1 MGRGR
6 RGGRRDPARR
16 VPSRP
21 AAYPAPR
28 RVRSAPLRSAGSGP
42 VRSAACP
49 RPPEAPRCARPIRRR
64 CDASAGS
71 APAARSGLVLPCPAL
86 SSLVVPCPAVPGPA
100 RPRPRPRRSPVRMA
114 SVEREALSQE
124 ELRKR
129 LYQTFKSRGV
139 LDTLK
144 TQLRNQLIHE
154 LMHPILNGELQ
165 PQMVPSEDSSLLIT
179 ASNSLVADH
188 LERCGYEYSLSV
200 FFPESGLE
208 KKKLWTVQ
216 DLLQLMRINPKS
228 SLYKSLTS
236 GTRKENK
243 GFLMQILIRLT
254 EHHLNRET
262 HNTETQ
268 TTSVPPYRESLAEKL
283 QLIDEQFAD
292 YYPQHQKYES
302 LEVKLN
308 EYRKEI
314 EKQLQEEMHQKL
326 EHFKEVEI
334 AKIKMEEKV
343 QTQKEISE
351 LRHELEKMHQAK
363 SEALISREKNAIERL
378 QKQQEIEAKEVYA
391 QRQSLL
397 KDIEAIRTREAELK
411 QRMEAFEI
419 TQKVQEE
426 KNKAIEDALRRR
438 EVAVKNIEETYDQKL
453 KTELLKYQLE
463 LKEEYLAR
471 TNKVIADEKKNK
483 EKAML
488 LQEEAI
494 AVNSKK
500 EELKQAVSRTK
511 ELELDLESVKAQVL
525 LVNKQ
530 NQLLTEKLKE
540 VSDYPLL
547 KEEKLELQV
556 QNKLLR
562 QQLDETRSENQH
574 LRDKL
579 SQPSAEYLACQAELR
594 RVEHSKKLVLDEFE
608 SHKQMLEKQLQS
620 EIERCT
626 QLKAQLLDS
635 EATVRK
641 LNVQVEELKLQV
653 KQTQAVSLTFSCYRL
668 ALENEVYRNPKP
680 SLVDRSVLDFLGDRI
695 VPHDIYVDG
704 AFPRTPAPPEVGTLG
719 AVPGPACLQ
728 PRSASPDPDLECVAR
743 ARARVKELEK
753 EAEYLDEAYR
763 SYQHRVMLNAAASRT
778 PRKMQPPL
786 ILRCPLGR
794 HPLTTQQEL
803 LEDNPS
809 SPRSPLSS
817 PRDEEHIKRTG
828 QADIFKTPLTSPH
841 RGASPRRLSSTPISK
856 PKRDL
861 SNKKVPDDIKSLSL
875 TSSQRSVDQV
885 LSPISKPYSLSSS
898 ESVPSSPSSHGQKI
912 RFQSQQTDKQH
923 LSDTHKPEKL
933 RYEDLEEHIY
943 TLEDQG
949 DIPEECES
957 DVLHPSGNIADGNC
971 VTAPVPATATSL
983 QDLMLDQRQIE
994 EQNREVEK
1002 NLEERQATE
1011 EQREKEQQEALE
1023 SEQKE
1028 VEKLDKECIKD
1039 LMKTNEETEDK
1050 EGVKSEHSYTAA
1062 ENDAKDPP
1070 SNPLEKYMRIIQQSR
1085 EQELANKDSKKEETG
1100 EMSPSEGLLSTEN
1113 DSVADISHGDVDESF
1128 W

>member
-1 MGRGR
+1 
-6 RGGRRDPARR
+6 
-16 VPSRP
+16 
-21 AAYPAPR
+21 
-28 RVRSAPLRSAGSGP
+28 
-42 VRSAACP
+42 
-49 RPPEAPRCARPIRRR
+49 
-64 CDASAGS
+64 
-71 APAARSGLVLPCPAL
+71 
-86 SSLVVPCPAVPGPA
+86 
-100 RPRPRPRRSPVRMA
+100 MA
-114 SVEREALSQE
+114 SVERETLSQE

-144 TQLRNQLIHE
+144 THLRNQLIHE

-208 KKKLWTVQ
+208 KKKLWNVQ

-243 GFLMQILIRLT
+243 GFLMQILMGLT

-268 TTSVPPYRESLAEKL
+268 TTSVPSYRESLAEKL

-292 YYPQHQKYES
+292 SYPQHQKYES

-326 EHFKEVEI
+326 KHFKEVEI

-351 LRHELEKMHQAK
+351 LRHELEKTHQAK

-438 EVAVKNIEETYDQKL
+438 EVAVKSIEETYDQKL

-463 LKEEYLAR
+463 LKEEYIAR
-471 TNKVIADEKKNK
+471 TNKVTEDEKKYK

-579 SQPSAEYLACQAELR
+579 SQPSAEYLACQVELR
-594 RVEHSKKLVLDEFE
+594 RVEHSKKLVQDEFE

-620 EIERCT
+620 EIERCA

-641 LNVQVEELKLQV
+641 LNMQVEELKLQV
-653 KQTQAVSLTFSCYRL
+653 KQTQA

-680 SLVDRSVLDFLGDRI
+680 SLVLLGERL
-695 VPHDIYVDG
+695 VPPDVFAESALGPPPLG
-704 AFPRTPAPPEVGTLG
+704 ALSAAPAPPCGQQ
-719 AVPGPACLQ
+719 LQ
-728 PRSASPDPDLECVAR
+728 PRSASPDSDLECIAQ

-763 SYQHRVMLNAAASRT
+763 SYQHRAMLNAAASRT

-786 ILRCPLGR
+786 ILQCPLSR

-809 SPRSPLSS
+809 SPHSPLSS
-817 PRDEEHIKRTG
+817 PRGEEHIKRTG
-828 QADIFKTPLTSPH
+828 QADIFKTPLTPPH

-861 SNKKVPDDIKSLSL
+861 RNKKIPDDIKSSSL
-875 TSSQRSVDQV
+875 TSSQRSVDQA

-898 ESVPSSPSSHGQKI
+898 ESVPSSPSSHRQKI
-912 RFQSQQTDKQH
+912 RFQSQQTDKQD

-933 RYEDLEEHIY
+933 RYEDLEEPIY

-949 DIPEECES
+949 DIPEECEN
-957 DVLHPSGNIADGNC
+957 DVSHPSGDIVDGNC

-983 QDLMLDQRQIE
+983 QDSTVLDQRQIE

-1002 NLEERQATE
+1002 NLEEEREARE
-1011 EQREKEQQEALE
+1011 ERREKEQQEALE

-1028 VEKLDKECIKD
+1028 VEKLNKEYVQD
-1039 LMKTNEETEDK
+1039 SMKTDEEIEDK
-1050 EGVKSEHSYTAA
+1050 ERVKSEHSKSAT
-1062 ENDAKDPP
+1062 ENNVKDPP

-1085 EQELANKDSKKEETG
+1085 EQELADKDSKKEEIR

-1113 DSVADISHGDVDESF
+1113 DSVADISHGDMDESF

>member
-1 MGRGR
+1 PSQPDRFWESRRVSLESGPGSEPRHLKPTPALFSDDLSPGSPSYPPIPGTTPRLHPRRPERPTRSATPGLPGEGAPRGYR
-6 RGGRRDPARR
+6 PRGGARGAGGEGGGEGEGARPAGSRR
-16 VPSRP
+16 VPQGPAGSRRVPPGP
-21 AAYPAPR
+21 AGPTAYPAPR
-28 RVRSAPLRSAGSGP
+28 PGLRGRSGAALSRSLPRSGAAFPGPAPLRS
-42 VRSAACP
+42 
-49 RPPEAPRCARPIRRR
+49 
-64 CDASAGS
+64 
-71 APAARSGLVLPCPAL
+71 PA
-86 SSLVVPCPAVPGPA
+86 PGPC
-100 RPRPRPRRSPVRMA
+100 PVRMA
-114 SVEREALSQE
+114 SVERETLSQE

-154 LMHPILNGELQ
+154 LMHPILSGELQ

-216 DLLQLMRINPKS
+216 DLLQLIRINPES
-228 SLYKSLTS
+228 SLYKSLV
-236 GTRKENK
+236 K
-243 GFLMQILIRLT
+243 
-254 EHHLNRET
+254 ET
-262 HNTETQ
+262 HNIETQ

-283 QLIDEQFAD
+283 QLIDEQFAGS
-292 YYPQHQKYES
+292 YPLHQKYES

-351 LRHELEKMHQAK
+351 LRHELEKTHQAK

-378 QKQQEIEAKEVYA
+378 QRQQEIEAKEVYA

-397 KDIEAIRTREAELK
+397 KDIEAVRTREAELK

-419 TQKVQEE
+419 TQKVREE

-463 LKEEYLAR
+463 LKEEHIAR
-471 TNKVIADEKKNK
+471 TNKVTEDEKKNK
-483 EKAML
+483 EKAMF

-562 QQLDETRSENQH
+562 QQLDEARSENQH

-579 SQPSAEYLACQAELR
+579 SQPSAEYLACQVELR
-594 RVEHSKKLVLDEFE
+594 RVEHSKKLMLDEFE

-620 EIERCT
+620 EIERCA

-653 KQTQAVSLTFSCYRL
+653 KQTQA

-680 SLVDRSVLDFLGDRI
+680 SLVDRSVLDFLGDRL
-695 VPHDIYVDG
+695 VPHDIYVEG
-704 AFPRTPAPPEVGTLG
+704 AFPRKPLLPEVGPAS
-719 AVPGPACLQ
+719 AVPGPGWQLR
-728 PRSASPDPDLECVAR
+728 PRSASPDSDLECIAQ

-753 EAEYLDEAYR
+753 EAEYLEEAYR
-763 SYQHRVMLNAAASRT
+763 SYQHRVMLNAATSRT
-778 PRKMQPPL
+778 PRKMQPPV
-786 ILRCPLGR
+786 ILQCPLSR

-809 SPRSPLSS
+809 CPHSPLSS
-817 PRDEEHIKRTG
+817 PRGEERIKRTE
-828 QADIFKTPLTSPH
+828 QVDIIKTSFTPPH
-841 RGASPRRLSSTPISK
+841 RGASSRRLSSTPISK
-856 PKRDL
+856 PKKDL
-861 SNKKVPDDIKSLSL
+861 SNKKIPDGKSQLLMRCSHGFYL
-875 TSSQRSVDQV
+875 
-885 LSPISKPYSLSSS
+885 LFLLSS
-898 ESVPSSPSSHGQKI
+898 
-912 RFQSQQTDKQH
+912 
-923 LSDTHKPEKL
+923 
-933 RYEDLEEHIY
+933 
-943 TLEDQG
+943 
-949 DIPEECES
+949 
-957 DVLHPSGNIADGNC
+957 GN
-971 VTAPVPATATSL
+971 
-983 QDLMLDQRQIE
+983 
-994 EQNREVEK
+994 
-1002 NLEERQATE
+1002 
-1011 EQREKEQQEALE
+1011 
-1023 SEQKE
+1023 
-1028 VEKLDKECIKD
+1028 KD
-1039 LMKTNEETEDK
+1039 LAVNQEMWFCRRQNIP
-1050 EGVKSEHSYTAA
+1050 AA
-1062 ENDAKDPP
+1062 WSIASSWKQV
-1070 SNPLEKYMRIIQQSR
+1070 LEKYAIGSFKRRLHNINPYSCNFMIYRI
-1085 EQELANKDSKKEETG
+1085 
-1100 EMSPSEGLLSTEN
+1100 
-1113 DSVADISHGDVDESF
+1113 
-1128 W
+1128 

>member
-1 MGRGR
+1 
-6 RGGRRDPARR
+6 
-16 VPSRP
+16 
-21 AAYPAPR
+21 
-28 RVRSAPLRSAGSGP
+28 
-42 VRSAACP
+42 
-49 RPPEAPRCARPIRRR
+49 
-64 CDASAGS
+64 
-71 APAARSGLVLPCPAL
+71 
-86 SSLVVPCPAVPGPA
+86 
-100 RPRPRPRRSPVRMA
+100 MA
-114 SVEREALSQE
+114 SVERETLSQE

-154 LMHPILNGELQ
+154 LMHPILSGELQ
-165 PQMVPSEDSSLLIT
+165 PQMVPNEDSSLLTT

-208 KKKLWTVQ
+208 KKKLWTMQ
-216 DLLQLMRINPKS
+216 DLLQFMRINPKS

-243 GFLMQILIRLT
+243 GFLMQILMGLT

-262 HNTETQ
+262 HNRETQ

-292 YYPQHQKYES
+292 SYPQHQKYKS
-302 LEVKLN
+302 LEVTLN
-308 EYRKEI
+308 EYRKEV

-419 TQKVQEE
+419 TQKIQEE

-438 EVAVKNIEETYDQKL
+438 EVAVKNIEETYNQKL
-453 KTELLKYQLE
+453 NTELLKYQLE
-463 LKEEYLAR
+463 LKEEYIAR
-471 TNKVIADEKKNK
+471 TNKVTEDEKKNK
-483 EKAML
+483 EQAML

-579 SQPSAEYLACQAELR
+579 SQPSAEYLACQVELR

-620 EIERCT
+620 EIERCA
-626 QLKAQLLDS
+626 QLKTQLLDS

-653 KQTQAVSLTFSCYRL
+653 KQTQA

-680 SLVDRSVLDFLGDRI
+680 SLVDRSVLDFLGDRV
-695 VPHDIYVDG
+695 VPPDVYVDG
-704 AFPRTPAPPEVGTLG
+704 AFPRHPLLPDVGT
-719 AVPGPACLQ
+719 ASAAPGPACHQL
-728 PRSASPDPDLECVAR
+728 PRNASPDSDLDCIVQ
-743 ARARVKELEK
+743 ARARVRELEK
-753 EAEYLDEAYR
+753 EAEYLEEAYR
-763 SYQHRVMLNAAASRT
+763 SYQHRVRQNAAASRT

-786 ILRCPLGR
+786 ILQCPLSR
-794 HPLTTQQEL
+794 YPLNTQQEL

-809 SPRSPLSS
+809 SPHSPQSS
-817 PRDEEHIKRTG
+817 PRGEEHIKRTG
-828 QADIFKTPLTSPH
+828 QVDIFQTPFTPPH
-841 RGASPRRLSSTPISK
+841 RGASSSRCLSSTPK

-861 SNKKVPDDIKSLSL
+861 SSKKIPDDIKSSSL

-885 LSPISKPYSLSSS
+885 LSPISKPYLHSSS
-898 ESVPSSPSSHGQKI
+898 ESVSSSPSSHGQKI
-912 RFQSQQTDKQH
+912 RLQSQQTGKQDF
-923 LSDTHKPEKL
+923 SDSQKPEKL

-943 TLEDQG
+943 TLEDQR

-957 DVLHPSGNIADGNC
+957 DVLHPLGDIVDGNC

-983 QDLMLDQRQIE
+983 QDLTVLDQRQIE
-994 EQNREVEK
+994 EQNKEVET
-1002 NLEERQATE
+1002 NLEEERKARE
-1011 EQREKEQQEALE
+1011 ERREKEQQEALE

-1028 VEKLDKECIKD
+1028 VEKLNKEEYIQD
-1039 LMKTNEETEDK
+1039 SMKTDEEIEDK
-1050 EGVKSEHSYTAA
+1050 EGVKSEHSNTAA
-1062 ENDAKDPP
+1062 ENNVKDPP

-1085 EQELANKDSKKEETG
+1085 EQELANKDSKKEEIR
-1100 EMSPSEGLLSTEN
+1100 EVSPSEGLLSTEN
-1113 DSVADISHGDVDESF
+1113 DDSVADISHGDADESF

>member
-1 MGRGR
+1 
-6 RGGRRDPARR
+6 
-16 VPSRP
+16 
-21 AAYPAPR
+21 
-28 RVRSAPLRSAGSGP
+28 
-42 VRSAACP
+42 
-49 RPPEAPRCARPIRRR
+49 
-64 CDASAGS
+64 
-71 APAARSGLVLPCPAL
+71 
-86 SSLVVPCPAVPGPA
+86 
-100 RPRPRPRRSPVRMA
+100 MA
-114 SVEREALSQE
+114 SVERETLSQE

-144 TQLRNQLIHE
+144 TQLRNQLIRE
-154 LMHPILNGELQ
+154 LMHPILSGELQ

-208 KKKLWTVQ
+208 KKKMWTMQ

-243 GFLMQILIRLT
+243 GFLMQILIGLT

-292 YYPQHQKYES
+292 SYPQHQKFES

-314 EKQLQEEMHQKL
+314 EKQLQEEMRQKL

-351 LRHELEKMHQAK
+351 LRHELEKTHQAK

-378 QKQQEIEAKEVYA
+378 QKQQEIEAKEVYT

-463 LKEEYLAR
+463 LKEEYIAR
-471 TNKVIADEKKNK
+471 TNKVTEDEKKNK

-488 LQEEAI
+488 LHEEAI

-579 SQPSAEYLACQAELR
+579 SQPSAEYLACQVELR

-620 EIERCT
+620 EVERCA

-653 KQTQAVSLTFSCYRL
+653 KQTQA

-704 AFPRTPAPPEVGTLG
+704 ALLRSPVLPGVGTVG
-719 AVPGPACLQ
+719 AVPGPGCRQ
-728 PRSASPDPDLECVAR
+728 PRGASPDSDLECIAQ

-753 EAEYLDEAYR
+753 EAEYLEEAYR
-763 SYQHRVMLNAAASRT
+763 SYQHRAMQNAAASRT

-786 ILRCPLGR
+786 ILQCPLSR

-803 LEDNPS
+803 REDNPS
-809 SPRSPLSS
+809 SPHSPLSS
-817 PRDEEHIKRTG
+817 PRGEEHIRRTG
-828 QADIFKTPLTSPH
+828 QVDIFQTPLTPPH
-841 RGASPRRLSSTPISK
+841 RGASSPRHLSSTPISK

-861 SNKKVPDDIKSLSL
+861 SNKKIPDDIKSSSL

-885 LSPISKPYSLSSS
+885 LSPISKPYLLSSS

-912 RFQSQQTDKQH
+912 RLQSQQTDKQD
-923 LSDTHKPEKL
+923 LSDIHKPEKL

-957 DVLHPSGNIADGNC
+957 DVLHPSGDVVDGNC
-971 VTAPVPATATSL
+971 VTAPVPAAATSL
-983 QDLMLDQRQIE
+983 QDLTVLDQRQTE

-1002 NLEERQATE
+1002 NVEEEERKARE
-1011 EQREKEQQEALE
+1011 ERREEEQQEALE

-1028 VEKLDKECIKD
+1028 VEKLNKEVYIQD
-1039 LMKTNEETEDK
+1039 SVKTDEEIEDK
-1050 EGVKSEHSYTAA
+1050 ERVKSEHSNTGA
-1062 ENDAKDPP
+1062 ENNVKDPP

-1085 EQELANKDSKKEETG
+1085 EQELANKDSKKEEIR
-1100 EMSPSEGLLSTEN
+1100 EVSPSEGLLSTEN
-1113 DSVADISHGDVDESF
+1113 GDSIADISHGDMDESF

>member
-1 MGRGR
+1 
-6 RGGRRDPARR
+6 
-16 VPSRP
+16 
-21 AAYPAPR
+21 
-28 RVRSAPLRSAGSGP
+28 
-42 VRSAACP
+42 
-49 RPPEAPRCARPIRRR
+49 
-64 CDASAGS
+64 
-71 APAARSGLVLPCPAL
+71 
-86 SSLVVPCPAVPGPA
+86 
-100 RPRPRPRRSPVRMA
+100 MA
-114 SVEREALSQE
+114 SVERETLSQE

-144 TQLRNQLIHE
+144 THLRNQLIHE

-243 GFLMQILIRLT
+243 GFLMQILMGLT

-262 HNTETQ
+262 HSTETQ
-268 TTSVPPYRESLAEKL
+268 TTSVPSYRESLAEKL

-292 YYPQHQKYES
+292 SYPQHQKYES

-326 EHFKEVEI
+326 KHFKDVEI

-351 LRHELEKMHQAK
+351 LRHELEKTHQAK

-426 KNKAIEDALRRR
+426 KHKAIEDALRRR

-463 LKEEYLAR
+463 LKEEYIAR
-471 TNKVIADEKKNK
+471 TNKVTEDEKKNK

-579 SQPSAEYLACQAELR
+579 SQPSAEYLACQVELR
-594 RVEHSKKLVLDEFE
+594 RVEHSKKLLLDEFE
-608 SHKQMLEKQLQS
+608 SHKQMLEKQLKS
-620 EIERCT
+620 EIERCA

-653 KQTQAVSLTFSCYRL
+653 KQTQA

-680 SLVDRSVLDFLGDRI
+680 SLVDRSVLDVLGERL
-695 VPHDIYVDG
+695 VPPDVYVDG
-704 AFPRTPAPPEVGTLG
+704 AFRAPLLGALGAGPAP
-719 AVPGPACLQ
+719 ACCQQLR
-728 PRSASPDPDLECVAR
+728 PRSASPDSDLECIAQ
-743 ARARVKELEK
+743 ARARVRELEK

-763 SYQHRVMLNAAASRT
+763 SYQHRAMLNAAASRT

-786 ILRCPLGR
+786 ILQCPLSR

-803 LEDNPS
+803 LEDNPG
-809 SPRSPLSS
+809 SPHSPLSS
-817 PRDEEHIKRTG
+817 PRGEEHIKRAG
-828 QADIFKTPLTSPH
+828 QADVFKAPLTPPR

-861 SNKKVPDDIKSLSL
+861 SNKKIPDDIKSSSL

-912 RFQSQQTDKQH
+912 RFQSQQTDKQD
-923 LSDTHKPEKL
+923 LSDTHKPEEL
-933 RYEDLEEHIY
+933 RYEDLEEPVY

-949 DIPEECES
+949 DIPEECEN
-957 DVLHPSGNIADGNC
+957 DVLHPSGDIVDGNC
-971 VTAPVPATATSL
+971 VTAPVSATATSL
-983 QDLMLDQRQIE
+983 QDSTVLDQRQIE

-1002 NLEERQATE
+1002 NLEEEREARE
-1011 EQREKEQQEALE
+1011 ERREKEQQEALE

-1028 VEKLDKECIKD
+1028 VEKLNKQAYIQDS
-1039 LMKTNEETEDK
+1039 MKTDEEIEDK
-1050 EGVKSEHSYTAA
+1050 EGVKSKHSNSAA
-1062 ENDAKDPP
+1062 ENNIKDPP

-1085 EQELANKDSKKEETG
+1085 EQELANK
-1100 EMSPSEGLLSTEN
+1100 
-1113 DSVADISHGDVDESF
+1113 
-1128 W
+1128 

>member
-1 MGRGR
+1 
-6 RGGRRDPARR
+6 
-16 VPSRP
+16 
-21 AAYPAPR
+21 
-28 RVRSAPLRSAGSGP
+28 
-42 VRSAACP
+42 
-49 RPPEAPRCARPIRRR
+49 
-64 CDASAGS
+64 
-71 APAARSGLVLPCPAL
+71 
-86 SSLVVPCPAVPGPA
+86 
-100 RPRPRPRRSPVRMA
+100 MA
-114 SVEREALSQE
+114 SVERETLSQE

-144 TQLRNQLIHE
+144 THLRNQLIHE
-154 LMHPILNGELQ
+154 LMHPILSGELQ
-165 PQMVPSEDSSLLIT
+165 PQLVPSEDSSLLIT

-200 FFPESGLE
+200 FFPESGLD
-208 KKKLWTVQ
+208 KNKLWTVQ
-216 DLLQLMRINPKS
+216 DLLQLMRINPES

-236 GTRKENK
+236 GTQKENK
-243 GFLMQILIRLT
+243 GTKHWHAMQTEIIVLASFLLRCLLMQILIGLT

-262 HNTETQ
+262 HSTETQ

-292 YYPQHQKYES
+292 SYPQHQKYES

-326 EHFKEVEI
+326 QHFKEVEI

-351 LRHELEKMHQAK
+351 LRHELERTHQAK

-463 LKEEYLAR
+463 LKEEHIAR
-471 TNKVIADEKKNK
+471 TNKVTEDEKRNK

-500 EELKQAVSRTK
+500 EELKQAVSRAK

-530 NQLLTEKLKE
+530 NNLLTEKLKE

-547 KEEKLELQV
+547 KEEKVELQV

-579 SQPSAEYLACQAELR
+579 SQPSAEYLACQVELR
-594 RVEHSKKLVLDEFE
+594 RVEHSTKLVLDEYE
-608 SHKQMLEKQLQS
+608 SHKHMLEKQLQS
-620 EIERCT
+620 EIERCA

-641 LNVQVEELKLQV
+641 LNMQVEELKLQV
-653 KQTQAVSLTFSCYRL
+653 KQTQA

-680 SLVDRSVLDFLGDRI
+680 SLVDRSVLDFLGDRTGDRL

-704 AFPRTPAPPEVGTLG
+704 AFPRKPLLPNVGTASTMPGPGCHLQLPLSDVG
-719 AVPGPACLQ
+719 TASTVPGP
-728 PRSASPDPDLECVAR
+728 RGASPDSDLECIAQ

-753 EAEYLDEAYR
+753 EAEFLEEAYR
-763 SYQHRVMLNAAASRT
+763 SYQHRVMLSAAASRT
-778 PRKMQPPL
+778 PSKMQPPL
-786 ILRCPLGR
+786 ILQCPLSSK
-794 HPLTTQQEL
+794 PLSTQQEL
-803 LEDNPS
+803 VEHNPS
-809 SPRSPLSS
+809 CPHSPLGSPRG
-817 PRDEEHIKRTG
+817 EEHIKSTG
-828 QADIFKTPLTSPH
+828 QVDIFKTSFTPPR
-841 RGASPRRLSSTPISK
+841 RGASSRRLSSTPISK
-856 PKRDL
+856 PKKDL
-861 SNKKVPDDIKSLSL
+861 NNKRIPDESIKSSSF
-875 TSSQRSVDQV
+875 TSSQQSVDQV
-885 LSPISKPYSLSSS
+885 LSPISKRCLLSSP
-898 ESVPSSPSSHGQKI
+898 ETVPSSPSSHGQKI
-912 RFQSQQTDKQH
+912 RLQSQQTDKQD
-923 LSDTHKPEKL
+923 LSDIHKPEKL
-933 RYEDLEEHIY
+933 RYEDLEEHIS

-957 DVLHPSGNIADGNC
+957 DVLHPSGDTVHGNC
-971 VTAPVPATATSL
+971 VTAPVPAAATSL
-983 QDLMLDQRQIE
+983 QDLMVLDQRQIE
-994 EQNREVEK
+994 EQNREVEQ
-1002 NLEERQATE
+1002 NLEEERK
-1011 EQREKEQQEALE
+1011 EKEQETLE
-1023 SEQKE
+1023 NEQKE
-1028 VEKLDKECIKD
+1028 VEKLYEECIRD
-1039 LMKTNEETEDK
+1039 SVKTNEEIEDK
-1050 EGVKSEHSYTAA
+1050 EGVKSEHGSTAA
-1062 ENDAKDPP
+1062 ENNVKDPP

-1085 EQELANKDSKKEETG
+1085 EQELANKDSKKEEIREG
-1100 EMSPSEGLLSTEN
+1100 SPSEGLLSTEN
-1113 DSVADISHGDVDESF
+1113 DDSLADISHGDVDESF

>member
-1 MGRGR
+1 
-6 RGGRRDPARR
+6 
-16 VPSRP
+16 
-21 AAYPAPR
+21 
-28 RVRSAPLRSAGSGP
+28 
-42 VRSAACP
+42 
-49 RPPEAPRCARPIRRR
+49 
-64 CDASAGS
+64 
-71 APAARSGLVLPCPAL
+71 
-86 SSLVVPCPAVPGPA
+86 
-100 RPRPRPRRSPVRMA
+100 MA
-114 SVEREALSQE
+114 SVERETLSQE

-154 LMHPILNGELQ
+154 LMHPILSGEFQ

-208 KKKLWTVQ
+208 KNKLWTMQ

-243 GFLMQILIRLT
+243 GFLMQILIGLT
-254 EHHLNRET
+254 EHHLSRET

-292 YYPQHQKYES
+292 SYPQHQKFES

-314 EKQLQEEMHQKL
+314 EKQLQEEMRQKL
-326 EHFKEVEI
+326 DHFKEVEI
-334 AKIKMEEKV
+334 AKIKMEEKA

-351 LRHELEKMHQAK
+351 LRHELERTHQAK

-438 EVAVKNIEETYDQKL
+438 EVAVKSIEETYDQKL
-453 KTELLKYQLE
+453 KTELLKYELE
-463 LKEEYLAR
+463 LKEEYIAR
-471 TNKVIADEKKNK
+471 TNKVTEDEKKNK

-488 LQEEAI
+488 LHEEAI

-562 QQLDETRSENQH
+562 QQLDEARSENQH

-579 SQPSAEYLACQAELR
+579 SQPSVEHLACQVELR

-620 EIERCT
+620 EVERCA

-653 KQTQAVSLTFSCYRL
+653 KQTQT

-704 AFPRTPAPPEVGTLG
+704 AFPRNPVLTDVGRAS
-719 AVPGPACLQ
+719 AVPGPGCRQQLQ
-728 PRSASPDPDLECVAR
+728 PHSTALDSDLECIAQ
-743 ARARVKELEK
+743 AQARVKELEK
-753 EAEYLDEAYR
+753 EAECLEEAYR
-763 SYQHRVMLNAAASRT
+763 SYQHRVMQSAAASRT
-778 PRKMQPPL
+778 PRKMQPPPL
-786 ILRCPLGR
+786 ILQCPLNR
-794 HPLTTQQEL
+794 HPLTIQHEL

-809 SPRSPLSS
+809 SPHSPLSS
-817 PRDEEHIKRTG
+817 PRGEEHIKRTG
-828 QADIFKTPLTSPH
+828 QVDIFKTPLTPPH
-841 RGASPRRLSSTPISK
+841 RGASSSRRLSSTPIPK

-861 SNKKVPDDIKSLSL
+861 SNKKIPDDIKSSSL

-885 LSPISKPYSLSSS
+885 LSPISKPYLLSSS
-898 ESVPSSPSSHGQKI
+898 ESVPSSPSSHSQKI
-912 RFQSQQTDKQH
+912 RLQSQQTDKQDF
-923 LSDTHKPEKL
+923 SDVHKPEEL

-943 TLEDQG
+943 TPEAQG
-949 DIPEECES
+949 DIPEECEN
-957 DVLHPSGNIADGNC
+957 DVLHPSEGIVDGNH
-971 VTAPVPATATSL
+971 VTAPVPAAATSL
-983 QDLMLDQRQIE
+983 QDLTVLDQRQIE
-994 EQNREVEK
+994 EQNREADE
-1002 NLEERQATE
+1002 NLEEERKARE
-1011 EQREKEQQEALE
+1011 ERREKEQQEALE
-1023 SEQKE
+1023 SEQK
-1028 VEKLDKECIKD
+1028 VEKLNEEVYIQDSMKTDEDIKDKE
-1039 LMKTNEETEDK
+1039 E
-1050 EGVKSEHSYTAA
+1050 VKSEHSNTGA
-1062 ENDAKDPP
+1062 ENNAKDPP

-1085 EQELANKDSKKEETG
+1085 EQELENKDSEKEEIR
-1100 EMSPSEGLLSTEN
+1100 EVSLSEGLLSTEKD
-1113 DSVADISHGDVDESF
+1113 DSVADISHGDMDESF

>member
-1 MGRGR
+1 
-6 RGGRRDPARR
+6 
-16 VPSRP
+16 
-21 AAYPAPR
+21 
-28 RVRSAPLRSAGSGP
+28 
-42 VRSAACP
+42 
-49 RPPEAPRCARPIRRR
+49 
-64 CDASAGS
+64 
-71 APAARSGLVLPCPAL
+71 
-86 SSLVVPCPAVPGPA
+86 
-100 RPRPRPRRSPVRMA
+100 MA
-114 SVEREALSQE
+114 SVERETLSQD

-129 LYQTFKSRGV
+129 LYQTFKNRGV

-165 PQMVPSEDSSLLIT
+165 PQAVPNDDSSLLIT

-188 LERCGYEYSLSV
+188 LQRCGYEYSLSV

-208 KKKLWTVQ
+208 KKKLWTMQ

-243 GFLMQILIRLT
+243 GFLTQILIGLT
-254 EHHLNRET
+254 EHHLSKET
-262 HNTETQ
+262 HDTETQ

-292 YYPQHQKYES
+292 SYPQRQKYES
-302 LEVKLN
+302 LEVKLH

-314 EKQLQEEMHQKL
+314 EKQLQAEMCQKL

-351 LRHELEKMHQAK
+351 LRHELERTHQAK

-397 KDIEAIRTREAELK
+397 KDIEVIRTREAELK
-411 QRMEAFEI
+411 QRIEAFEV
-419 TQKVQEE
+419 TQKLQEE
-426 KNKAIEDALRRR
+426 KNKAIDDALRRR

-453 KTELLKYQLE
+453 ETELLKYQLE
-463 LKEEYLAR
+463 LKEEYIAR
-471 TNKVIADEKKNK
+471 TNKVTEDEKKNK

-488 LQEEAI
+488 LHEEAI

-579 SQPSAEYLACQAELR
+579 SQPSAEHLACQVELR
-594 RVEHSKKLVLDEFE
+594 RMEHSRKLALDEFE
-608 SHKQMLEKQLQS
+608 SHRQVLEKQLQS
-620 EIERCT
+620 EVERCA
-626 QLKAQLLDS
+626 QLKTQLLDS

-653 KQTQAVSLTFSCYRL
+653 KQTQA

-680 SLVDRSVLDFLGDRI
+680 SLVDRSVLDFTGDRI
-695 VPHDIYVDG
+695 VPHDIYVDS
-704 AFPRTPAPPEVGTLG
+704 AFLKNQVMTDVMKVN
-719 AVPGPACLQ
+719 AVPRVGYRQQLQ
-728 PRSASPDPDLECVAR
+728 PRSASPDSDLECMAQTR
-743 ARARVKELEK
+743 ARIKELEK
-753 EAEYLDEAYR
+753 EAEYLEEAYR
-763 SYQHRVMLNAAASRT
+763 NYQHRVTQGASASRT
-778 PRKMQPPL
+778 PRKMQSPL
-786 ILRCPLGR
+786 LLQRAISRPA
-794 HPLTTQQEL
+794 LTTQHEL

-809 SPRSPLSS
+809 SQHSPLSS
-817 PRDEEHIKRTG
+817 PRGEKYIKRTG
-828 QADIFKTPLTSPH
+828 QTDVFKNPLTPPR
-841 RGASPRRLSSTPISK
+841 RGTSSSRRLSSTPVSK
-856 PKRDL
+856 LERDL
-861 SNKKVPDDIKSLSL
+861 SNKKISDDISGSYLA
-875 TSSQRSVDQV
+875 SSQQSVDPV
-885 LSPISKPYSLSSS
+885 LSPISKPISSS
-898 ESVPSSPSSHGQKI
+898 ESVSSSPSSRGQKI
-912 RFQSQQTDKQH
+912 RLHNQQTDKQDF
-923 LSDTHKPEKL
+923 SDIPKPEKL
-933 RYEDLEEHIY
+933 MYEDLEERISS
-943 TLEDQG
+943 LEYQG
-949 DIPEECES
+949 DIPEQCES
-957 DVLHPSGNIADGNC
+957 DALHPSGDIVSGNH
-971 VTAPVPATATSL
+971 VTATVPATATSL
-983 QDLMLDQRQIE
+983 QDLTVLDQRQIE
-994 EQNREVEK
+994 EQDREVEK
-1002 NLEERQATE
+1002 NLEEER
-1011 EQREKEQQEALE
+1011 REREQQEALE
-1023 SEQKE
+1023 REQKE
-1028 VEKLDKECIKD
+1028 AEKLNKEWIQDSKID
-1039 LMKTNEETEDK
+1039 EEKEDK
-1050 EGVKSEHSYTAA
+1050 EGGKSENSNSGA
-1062 ENDAKDPP
+1062 ENDLKDPTP
-1070 SNPLEKYMRIIQQSR
+1070 NPLEKYMRIIQQSR
-1085 EQELANKDSKKEETG
+1085 EQERANKDSKKEETG
-1100 EMSPSEGLLSTEN
+1100 EVSLTEGLTSSEKDESATG
-1113 DSVADISHGDVDESF
+1113 ISHGDVDENF

>member
-1 MGRGR
+1 
-6 RGGRRDPARR
+6 
-16 VPSRP
+16 
-21 AAYPAPR
+21 
-28 RVRSAPLRSAGSGP
+28 
-42 VRSAACP
+42 
-49 RPPEAPRCARPIRRR
+49 
-64 CDASAGS
+64 
-71 APAARSGLVLPCPAL
+71 
-86 SSLVVPCPAVPGPA
+86 
-100 RPRPRPRRSPVRMA
+100 MA
-114 SVEREALSQE
+114 SVERETLSQE

-144 TQLRNQLIHE
+144 THLRNQLIHE
-154 LMHPILNGELQ
+154 LMHPILSGELQ

-208 KKKLWTVQ
+208 KSKLWTVQ
-216 DLLQLMRINPKS
+216 DLLQLMRINPES

-243 GFLMQILIRLT
+243 GFLMQILIGLT
-254 EHHLNRET
+254 EHHLNRRT
-262 HNTETQ
+262 HSTETQ

-292 YYPQHQKYES
+292 SYPQHQKYES

-326 EHFKEVEI
+326 QHFKEVEI

-351 LRHELEKMHQAK
+351 LRHELERTHQAK

-397 KDIEAIRTREAELK
+397 KDIEAIRSREAELK

-463 LKEEYLAR
+463 LKEEHIAR
-471 TNKVIADEKKNK
+471 TNKVTEDEKRNK

-500 EELKQAVSRTK
+500 EELKQAVSRAK

-530 NQLLTEKLKE
+530 NNLLTEKLKE

-547 KEEKLELQV
+547 KEEKVELQV

-579 SQPSAEYLACQAELR
+579 SQPSAEYLACQVELR
-594 RVEHSKKLVLDEFE
+594 RVEHSTKLVLDEYE
-608 SHKQMLEKQLQS
+608 SHKHMLEKQLQS
-620 EIERCT
+620 EIERCA

-641 LNVQVEELKLQV
+641 LNMQVEELKLQV
-653 KQTQAVSLTFSCYRL
+653 KQTQA

-680 SLVDRSVLDFLGDRI
+680 SLVDRSILDFLGDRTGDKL

-704 AFPRTPAPPEVGTLG
+704 AFPRKPLLPNVGMASTVPGPGCHLQLPRPDVGTAS
-719 AVPGPACLQ
+719 AVPGP
-728 PRSASPDPDLECVAR
+728 RGASPDSDLECIAQ
-743 ARARVKELEK
+743 ARARVRELEK
-753 EAEYLDEAYR
+753 EAEFLEEAYR
-763 SYQHRVMLNAAASRT
+763 SYQHRVMLSAAASRT
-778 PRKMQPPL
+778 PSKMQPPL
-786 ILRCPLGR
+786 ILQCPLGSN
-794 HPLTTQQEL
+794 PLTAQQEL
-803 LEDNPS
+803 LEHNPS
-809 SPRSPLSS
+809 CPHSPLGSPRG
-817 PRDEEHIKRTG
+817 EEHIKRTG
-828 QADIFKTPLTSPH
+828 QVDIYETSFTPPR
-841 RGASPRRLSSTPISK
+841 RGASSRRLSSTPISK
-856 PKRDL
+856 PKKDL
-861 SNKKVPDDIKSLSL
+861 SNKKIPDESIKSSSF
-875 TSSQRSVDQV
+875 TSSQQSVDRV
-885 LSPISKPYSLSSS
+885 LSPISKRCLLSSS

-912 RFQSQQTDKQH
+912 RLQSQQTDKQD
-923 LSDTHKPEKL
+923 LSDIHKPEKL
-933 RYEDLEEHIY
+933 RYEDLEEHIS

-957 DVLHPSGNIADGNC
+957 DVLHPSGDIVDGNC
-971 VTAPVPATATSL
+971 VTAPVPAAATSL
-983 QDLMLDQRQIE
+983 QDLTVLDQRQIE
-994 EQNREVEK
+994 EQNREVEQ
-1002 NLEERQATE
+1002 NLEEERKAGE
-1011 EQREKEQQEALE
+1011 ERKEKEQQEALE
-1023 SEQKE
+1023 NEQKE
-1028 VEKLDKECIKD
+1028 LEKL
-1039 LMKTNEETEDK
+1039 NEEHIQDSLKTDEEIEDK
-1050 EGVKSEHSYTAA
+1050 EGVKSEHGSTAA
-1062 ENDAKDPP
+1062 ENNVKDPP

-1085 EQELANKDSKKEETG
+1085 EQELANKDSKKEEIREG
-1100 EMSPSEGLLSTEN
+1100 SPSEGLLSTEN
-1113 DSVADISHGDVDESF
+1113 DDSLADISHGDVDESF

>member
-1 MGRGR
+1 
-6 RGGRRDPARR
+6 
-16 VPSRP
+16 
-21 AAYPAPR
+21 
-28 RVRSAPLRSAGSGP
+28 
-42 VRSAACP
+42 
-49 RPPEAPRCARPIRRR
+49 
-64 CDASAGS
+64 
-71 APAARSGLVLPCPAL
+71 
-86 SSLVVPCPAVPGPA
+86 
-100 RPRPRPRRSPVRMA
+100 MA
-114 SVEREALSQE
+114 SVEKETLSQE

-144 TQLRNQLIHE
+144 THLRNQLIHE
-154 LMHPILNGELQ
+154 LMHPILSGELQ
-165 PQMVPSEDSSLLIT
+165 PQVVPSEDSSLLIT

-216 DLLQLMRINPKS
+216 DLLQLMRINPES

-236 GTRKENK
+236 GTQKKHK
-243 GFLMQILIRLT
+243 GFLMQILIGLT

-292 YYPQHQKYES
+292 SYPQHQKYES

-326 EHFKEVEI
+326 QHFKEVEI

-351 LRHELEKMHQAK
+351 LRRELERTHQAK

-391 QRQSLL
+391 QRQGLL

-426 KNKAIEDALRRR
+426 KNKAIEDSLRRR

-453 KTELLKYQLE
+453 KMELLKYQLE
-463 LKEEYLAR
+463 LKEEHIAR
-471 TNKVIADEKKNK
+471 TNKVSEDEKKNK

-500 EELKQAVSRTK
+500 EELKQAVSRAK

-530 NQLLTEKLKE
+530 NHLLTEKLKE

-547 KEEKLELQV
+547 KEEKVELQV

-579 SQPSAEYLACQAELR
+579 SQPSAEYLACQVELR
-594 RVEHSKKLVLDEFE
+594 RVEHSMKVVLDEHE
-608 SHKQMLEKQLQS
+608 SHKHMLEKQLQS
-620 EIERCT
+620 EIERCA

-641 LNVQVEELKLQV
+641 LNMQVEELKLQV
-653 KQTQAVSLTFSCYRL
+653 KQTQA

-680 SLVDRSVLDFLGDRI
+680 SLVDRSVLDFLGDSTGDRL
-695 VPHDIYVDG
+695 VPHDLYVD
-704 AFPRTPAPPEVGTLG
+704 AVFPRKPLLPDVGTAS
-719 AVPGPACLQ
+719 AVPGPGCHPQLQ
-728 PRSASPDPDLECVAR
+728 PRGASPDSDLECIAQ

-753 EAEYLDEAYR
+753 EAEYLEEAYR
-763 SYQHRVMLNAAASRT
+763 SYQHRIMLNAAASRT
-778 PRKMQPPL
+778 PSKMQPPL
-786 ILRCPLGR
+786 ILQCPVSSN
-794 HPLTTQQEL
+794 PLTSQQEL
-803 LEDNPS
+803 LEHNPS
-809 SPRSPLSS
+809 CPHSPLGSPRG
-817 PRDEEHIKRTG
+817 EEHIKRTG
-828 QADIFKTPLTSPH
+828 QVDSFKTAFTPPRRGTS
-841 RGASPRRLSSTPISK
+841 SRRLSSTPISK
-856 PKRDL
+856 LKKDL
-861 SNKKVPDDIKSLSL
+861 SNKKIPDESIKSSSF
-875 TSSQRSVDQV
+875 TSSQQSVDQV
-885 LSPISKPYSLSSS
+885 LSPISKRCLLSSS
-898 ESVPSSPSSHGQKI
+898 ESVPSSPSMSQKI
-912 RFQSQQTDKQH
+912 RLQSQQTDKQD
-923 LSDTHKPEKL
+923 LSDIPKPEKL
-933 RYEDLEEHIY
+933 RYEDLEEHIS
-943 TLEDQG
+943 TLVDRG

-957 DVLHPSGNIADGNC
+957 DVLHPSGDVVDGNC
-971 VTAPVPATATSL
+971 VTAPVPAAATSL
-983 QDLMLDQRQIE
+983 QDLTVLDQRQIE
-994 EQNREVEK
+994 EQNREIEQ
-1002 NLEERQATE
+1002 NLEEERKAGE
-1011 EQREKEQQEALE
+1011 EMKEKEPQEALE

-1028 VEKLDKECIKD
+1028 VGKLSEEGYIQDS
-1039 LMKTNEETEDK
+1039 MKTDEEIEDK
-1050 EGVKSEHSYTAA
+1050 EGVKSEHSNTAA
-1062 ENDAKDPP
+1062 ENNVKDPS

-1085 EQELANKDSKKEETG
+1085 EQELANKESKKEEIREG
-1100 EMSPSEGLLSTEN
+1100 SPSEGLLSTEN
-1113 DSVADISHGDVDESF
+1113 DDSLADISHGDVDESF